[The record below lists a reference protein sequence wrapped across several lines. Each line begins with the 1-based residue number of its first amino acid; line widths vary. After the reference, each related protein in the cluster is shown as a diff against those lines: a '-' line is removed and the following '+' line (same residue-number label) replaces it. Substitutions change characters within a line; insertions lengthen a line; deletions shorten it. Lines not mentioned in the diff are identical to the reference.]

1 MRIMGIFFLSGPY
14 IVQGEGMKKRREI
27 YKRRKLPAG
36 GIFFGG
42 FLVGI
47 LLPNILWKMEWRQK
61 TAASLY
67 LIGAFAEKTA
77 SGHEYL
83 AEVLKIRGSL
93 YLLAA
98 FCGISVFGVPLAVTG
113 ILLTGFQ
120 TGILLAMSVLEFGLQ
135 GGLIG
140 AGLLFPQYLIYLP
153 CIFYLMNQ
161 VYRQSMGNL
170 AQPRTVSGKN
180 FRVCCPAVSV
190 RYRIFCGN
198 SSGSL
203 LQSCSGRGSHEKP
216 ENFLKNQFD
225 F

>member
-1 MRIMGIFFLSGPY
+1 M
-14 IVQGEGMKKRREI
+14 
-27 YKRRKLPAG
+27 
-36 GIFFGG
+36 
-42 FLVGI
+42 GI
-47 LLPNILWKMEWRQK
+47 LLPNILWKLEWRQK

-77 SGHEYL
+77 SGYEYL
-83 AEVLKIRGSL
+83 GEVLKIRGSL

-113 ILLTGFQ
+113 ILLMGFQ

-140 AGLLFPQYLIYLP
+140 AGLCFPVSDLSAVYLLFDEPGIP
-153 CIFYLMNQ
+153 P
-161 VYRQSMGNL
+161 VYGNL
-170 AQPRTVSGKN
+170 AQPRAVSGKDIGICRPVV
-180 FRVCCPAVSV
+180 FV

-203 LQSCSGRGSHEKP
+203 L
-216 ENFLKNQFD
+216 
-225 F
+225 

>member
-1 MRIMGIFFLSGPY
+1 M
-14 IVQGEGMKKRREI
+14 
-27 YKRRKLPAG
+27 
-36 GIFFGG
+36 
-42 FLVGI
+42 GI
-47 LLPNILWKMEWRQK
+47 LLPNILWKLEWRQK

-77 SGHEYL
+77 SGYEYL
-83 AEVLKIRGSL
+83 GEVLKIRGSL

-113 ILLTGFQ
+113 ILLMGFQ

-161 VYRQSMGNL
+161 VYRQSMEIWRSRGL
-170 AQPRTVSGKN
+170 FPEKISEYV
-180 FRVCCPAVSV
+180 V
-190 RYRIFCGN
+190 RLFLCGIVYFAGILLEAYCNPVVVEVLMKSLKIF
-198 SSGSL
+198 
-203 LQSCSGRGSHEKP
+203 
-216 ENFLKNQFD
+216 
-225 F
+225 